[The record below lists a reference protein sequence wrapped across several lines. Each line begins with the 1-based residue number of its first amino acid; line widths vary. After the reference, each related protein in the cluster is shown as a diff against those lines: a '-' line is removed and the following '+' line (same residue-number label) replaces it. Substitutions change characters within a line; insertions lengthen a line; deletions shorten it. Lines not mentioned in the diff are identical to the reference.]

1 MTQPPSKNSVAAL
14 TLAIALAGGFEG
26 LRNYAYLDP
35 AGIPTICMG
44 SIRGVKL
51 GDYKTTEQCKALM
64 GEEMWTRVVT
74 VERCVPGLPVN
85 MLAAWASAIYNLGD
99 FLVCDVKR
107 STAAGL
113 LRAGKWLEACRQL
126 PRWNKATIAGGLV
139 VLPGLT
145 RRRAAEE
152 SLCLTP

>member
-1 MTQPPSKNSVAAL
+1 MIAPGKRGVAAL
-14 TLAIALAGGFEG
+14 AIATALAGGFEG

-51 GDYKTTEQCKALM
+51 GDYKTTEECKKLL
-64 GEEMWTRVVT
+64 GTEMWERVVT

-99 FLVCDVKR
+99 HLVCDLKR
-107 STAAGL
+107 STAARL
-113 LRAGKWLEACRQL
+113 LKAGQWLDACRQL
-126 PRWNKATIAGGLV
+126 PRWDKATVAGALIT
-139 VLPGLT
+139 LPGLT

-152 SLCLTP
+152 ALCLTP